1 MNKYEKISEEIINNP
16 KEINKLNIIYEKL
29 ITEIENNNLNNII
42 KLNDIIKKIYDNFL
56 NNKDIFISKEL
67 NTYLFNKIETIFKII
82 FEYIKTTNSEIFNYE
97 IFFEIFLN
105 FIEFINNEQNRN
117 NFFNNLIEIIIF
129 NKEFISLDIILIFK
143 KKFKKYKKN
152 IFSSILN
159 NNNKILEK
167 TNNINILYNT
177 YNYLISIKKL
187 NEENDEKLLYQNIL
201 IKLMNNKTFVN
212 EKNLFKNFI
221 INLNKIFINNVNN
234 PLIFSDFLINLTE
247 ISEELNNLE
256 EFDIK
261 IFSLSSLFI
270 LLTKYKLDYDKY
282 YELIYSFI
290 STKIKNNFYLSIFD
304 SKYKFR
310 FIKILQLSLK
320 SSQVPLIII
329 CSFIKKLS
337 RILLFSNDQT
347 IIIILHLILFI
358 IKNHPKCLN
367 MLMYKKYNNKNILKE
382 EEKNFDWEKFN
393 KNSHKLN
400 NINNQI
406 KENEINISEDNYTD
420 IFDENELN
428 PYKTKAQFCS
438 LWELYTL
445 KNHYNMKI
453 RKLVNVFSNNFLN
466 KEIAIEDQKEE
477 NIFFNIEKTNA
488 HFYISE

>member
-1 MNKYEKISEEIINNP
+1 MNKYAKISEEIINNP

-82 FEYIKTTNSEIFNYE
+82 FEYIKTSNSEILNYE

-105 FIEFINNEQNRN
+105 FIEFINNEQNKN
-117 NFFNNLIEIIIF
+117 NYFNNLIEIIIF
-129 NKEFISLDIILIFK
+129 NKEFISLDIISYFN
-143 KKFKKYKKN
+143 KKFKKYKKY

-167 TNNINILYNT
+167 TNIINTLYNT

-187 NEENDEKLLYQNIL
+187 NEENNEKLLYQNIL
-201 IKLMNNKTFVN
+201 ILLINNKTFLN

-234 PLIFSDFLINLTE
+234 PLIFSDFLINLCE
-247 ISEELNNLE
+247 FSEELNNLE

-290 STKIKNNFYLSIFD
+290 SKKIKNNFYLSIFD

-337 RILLFSNDQT
+337 RLLLFSNDQT
-347 IIIILHLILFI
+347 IIIILNLILFI

-367 MLMYKKYNNKNILKE
+367 MLMYKKYNNNNNLKDE
-382 EEKNFDWEKFN
+382 NNFDWEKFN
-393 KNSHKLN
+393 KNSYKLN
-400 NINNQI
+400 NEN

-420 IFDENELN
+420 IFNEKELN
-428 PYKTKAQFCS
+428 PYKTKAQYCS

-453 RKLVNVFSNNFLN
+453 RKLVNVFTNNFLN